1 MKKFF
6 GTKENNY
13 ITINGEDLDHL
24 AVLRCNINEEVL
36 CFCGDEYE
44 YNCKIQE
51 ITKKYAKCLIL
62 DKKLCKKNPT
72 KNIVLFQGLPK
83 LDKLELITQK
93 LTELGINKIVPF
105 ESDFTIAKKNINKIE
120 RLNKISKE
128 ACKQC
133 GRSLPVIVEEPIK
146 FNNLKEK
153 LKDFDL
159 VLFANETN
167 RQITDINFNDKNN
180 IAIIV
185 GSEGGFSNREL
196 EMLTK
201 DEKIT
206 QIGLGERILRT
217 ETASIVLCGIVSYLT
232 KN

>member
-13 ITINGEDLDHL
+13 IIINGEDLDHL
-24 AVLRCNINEEVL
+24 AVLRCNTNEEVF

-44 YNCKIQE
+44 YSCKIQE

-105 ESDFTIAKKNINKIE
+105 ESDFTIAKKNLNKIE

-133 GRSLPVIVEEPIK
+133 GRSLPVVVEEPIK

-153 LKDFDL
+153 LNDFDL

>member
-13 ITINGEDLDHL
+13 IIINGEDLDHL
-24 AVLRCNINEEVL
+24 AVLRCNTNEEVL

-44 YNCKIQE
+44 YSCKIQE
-51 ITKKYAKCLIL
+51 ITKKYEKCLIL
-62 DKKLCKKNPT
+62 DKKLCKKNQK

-83 LDKLELITQK
+83 LDKMELITQK

-105 ESDFTIAKKNINKIE
+105 ESDFTIAKKNLNKIE

-133 GRSLPVIVEEPIK
+133 GRSLPVVVEEPIK

-153 LKDFDL
+153 LNDFDL